1 MILYFSATGNC
12 RYVAE
17 HIAHDLGDTAVS
29 IEKHCGKIQLMQH
42 EMLGIVAPTYAWEL
56 PINVREFLEN
66 IFIENYSGQY
76 AFVVATYGT
85 EQWEHRLTAY

>member
-17 HIAHDLGDTAVS
+17 HIAHDIGDTAVS
-29 IEKHCGKIQLMQH
+29 IEKHCGKIQLMQN

-56 PINVREFLEN
+56 PINIADNML
-66 IFIENYSGQY
+66 SLSQPT
-76 AFVVATYGT
+76 AQLP